1 MTGILTINLT
11 MTLSMIHDYETVSVA
26 LQREGEFIHGQGLDV
41 YGFYS
46 RRDVERL
53 VFLAYPNTQQR

>member
-1 MTGILTINLT
+1 